1 MNILSIVVAVLV
13 LLVMITVHEFG
24 HYLSGKIL
32 GFKINEFS
40 IGFGPKLFSKKSKK
54 SGELFAIRAIPLGGY
69 CSFAGEDEL
78 EEERKRKAEQI
89 DPFEE
94 ESETSSTSEKEGETL
109 SGGEIL
115 PDSENKNGKKR
126 GKKSEKSPDGGKKS
140 EKQGKEKKL
149 FNEQACWKRIIVLVS
164 GALMNYVLALIV
176 IIISFGVY
184 GQLFLG
190 AVEVAPVEDG
200 SISQEHVL
208 CDRDIFFEVEGK
220 DIYLSTDIL
229 KALNGKKK
237 GDLANFRI
245 SRVVGEGRET
255 MDVQIE
261 MRTDCDFKNSADT
274 DSLWQALGIAAEYD
288 PETDAVSYKI
298 GSATVHFGFFE
309 TIGRSFMYSFHIAG
323 VIFRVIGELFSAS
336 LGLDALGGPVS
347 TITVTSQLVFMSPQA
362 FLEIVAL
369 IGVNLAVFNLLP
381 IPALDGSKVVFT
393 LIEWIFRKPVP
404 RKVEA
409 IIHLVGMI
417 LIFAFAIM
425 VDVFY
430 FMR

>member
-1 MNILSIVVAVLV
+1 MNILSVVVAILV
-13 LLVMITVHEFG
+13 LLTMITIHELG

-54 SGELFAIRAIPLGGY
+54 SGELFSVRAIPLGGY
-69 CSFAGEDEL
+69 CAFAGEDEL
-78 EEERKRKAEQI
+78 EEERRRNAENI

-94 ESETSSTSEKEGETL
+94 ESAPQMVDEKE
-109 SGGEIL
+109 
-115 PDSENKNGKKR
+115 DKK
-126 GKKSEKSPDGGKKS
+126 
-140 EKQGKEKKL
+140 KEPKL
-149 FNEQACWKRIIVLVS
+149 FNEQPCWKRIIVLVS
-164 GALMNYVLALIV
+164 GAFMNYLLALIV

-190 AVEVAPVEDG
+190 AVEVAPVED
-200 SISQEHVL
+200 SSVSQEYVL
-208 CDRDIFFEVEGK
+208 CDRDIFLEIEGK
-220 DIYLSTDIL
+220 DIYLTTDMM
-229 KALNGKKK
+229 KALDGKKK
-237 GDLANFRI
+237 GELATI
-245 SRVVGEGRET
+245 KVSRVVGDGREI
-255 MDVQIE
+255 MDVQVA
-261 MRTDCDFKNSADT
+261 MRTDCNFKNSADT
-274 DSLWQALGIAAEYD
+274 DVLWQALGIAGEYN
-288 PETDAVSYKI
+288 PETDTVSYKI
-298 GSATVHFGFFE
+298 GSAAVRFGFFE
-309 TIGRSFMYSFHIAG
+309 TVGRSFTYSFHVAG
-323 VIFRVIGELFSAS
+323 MIFRVIGELFSTS
-336 LGLDALGGPVS
+336 LGLDAVGGPVS
-347 TITVTSQLVFMSPQA
+347 TITETSKLVFLSPQA

-409 IIHLVGMI
+409 IIHLVGI
-417 LIFAFAIM
+417 LVLFAFAIM

>member
-1 MNILSIVVAVLV
+1 MNVLSIVVAVLV
-13 LLVMITVHEFG
+13 LLTMITIHEFG
-24 HYLSGKIL
+24 HYISGKIL

-40 IGFGPKLFSKKSKK
+40 IGFGPKLFSKKNKK
-54 SGELFAIRAIPLGGY
+54 SGELFSLRAIPLGGY
-69 CSFAGEDEL
+69 CAFAGEDEL
-78 EEERKRKAEQI
+78 EEQRKRKIEEI

-94 ESETSSTSEKEGETL
+94 VKETSSSEGSEKDGE
-109 SGGEIL
+109 
-115 PDSENKNGKKR
+115 KR
-126 GKKSEKSPDGGKKS
+126 GKEA
-140 EKQGKEKKL
+140 KL
-149 FNEQACWKRIIVLVS
+149 FNEQPCWKRIIVLVS
-164 GALMNYVLALIV
+164 GALMNYLLALIV

-200 SISQEHVL
+200 SISQEYVL
-208 CDRDIFFEVEGK
+208 CDRDIFFEVEGR
-220 DIYLSTDIL
+220 DIYLTTDMM
-229 KALNGKKK
+229 KALDGKKK
-237 GDLANFRI
+237 GELASFKV
-245 SRVVGEGRET
+245 SRVVGDSREV
-255 MDVQIE
+255 MDVIVA
-261 MRTDCDFKNSADT
+261 MRVDCNFKNSADT
-274 DSLWQALGIAAEYD
+274 DVLWQALGIANEYNA
-288 PETDAVSYKI
+288 ETDAVSYKI
-298 GSATVHFGFFE
+298 GSAAVRFGFFE
-309 TIGRSFMYSFHIAG
+309 TVGRSFMYSFNIAG
-323 VIFRVIGELFSAS
+323 MIFRVIGELFSAS

-347 TITVTSQLVFMSPQA
+347 TITETSKLVFLSPQA

-409 IIHLVGMI
+409 IIHLVGI
-417 LIFAFAIM
+417 LILFAFAIM